1 MTKTIEKVDQ
11 QDQAVL
17 NTIWKTNENSN
28 NTKNRQ
34 LLGLSPITLNKV
46 KVYQFTV
53 FDTGRQIN
61 KALEDTGLKNWSIK
75 KIKKYD
81 EENGTNHSGLLANL
95 KDKTAANTI
104 RSICLHCFKNLE
116 AWEAEIKETGTDK
129 INSLE
134 SFYKKVKTRI
144 GKTEETEET
153 AETSETEET
162 EETAETEETTE
173 IVKPASE
180 EEYAKAMILMLKD
193 AKKAGKDTK
202 AILQMVG
209 DMLKAEKL
217 NK

>member
-1 MTKTIEKVDQ
+1 MTDTIEKVDQ

-34 LLGLSPITLNKV
+34 LLGLSPITLDKV

-53 FDTGRQIN
+53 FYTGRELN
-61 KALEDTGLKNWSIK
+61 KALKDTGLKNWSIK

-81 EENGTNHSGLLANL
+81 EENGTNHAGLLANL

-104 RSICLHCFKNLE
+104 RSICLHCFNNLD

-144 GKTEETEET
+144 GKTAETEET
-153 AETSETEET
+153 AETAETEET
-162 EETAETEETTE
+162 ETE
-173 IVKPASE
+173 IIKPTFNSVE
-180 EEYAKAMILMLKD
+180 ECAELISNILLE
-193 AKKAGKDTK
+193 
-202 AILQMVG
+202 
-209 DMLKAEKL
+209 AEKL
-217 NK
+217 GFNQKEILTVTSGKLKAKKK

>member
-1 MTKTIEKVDQ
+1 MTDTIEKVDQ

-34 LLGLSPITLNKV
+34 LLGLSPITLDKV

-53 FDTGRQIN
+53 FYTGRELN
-61 KALEDTGLKNWSIK
+61 KALKDTGLKNWSIK

-81 EENGTNHSGLLANL
+81 EENGTNHAGLLANL

-104 RSICLHCFKNLE
+104 RSICLHCFNNLD

-144 GKTEETEET
+144 GKTAETEET
-153 AETSETEET
+153 AETA
-162 EETAETEETTE
+162 ETAETEETETE
-173 IVKPASE
+173 IIKPTFNSVE
-180 EEYAKAMILMLKD
+180 ECAELISNILLE
-193 AKKAGKDTK
+193 
-202 AILQMVG
+202 
-209 DMLKAEKL
+209 AEKL
-217 NK
+217 GFNQKEILTVTSGKLKAKKK

>member
-1 MTKTIEKVDQ
+1 MTDTIEKVDQ
-11 QDQAVL
+11 QDQTVL
-17 NTIWKTNENSN
+17 NTIWQNNENSN

-34 LLGLSPITLNKV
+34 LLGLSPITLDKV

-53 FDTGRQIN
+53 FYTGRELN
-61 KALEDTGLKNWSIK
+61 KALKDTGLKNWSIK

-104 RSICLHCFKNLE
+104 RSICLHCFNNLD

-134 SFYKKVKTRI
+134 SFYKRVKSRI
-144 GKTEETEET
+144 AKT
-153 AETSETEET
+153 AETDEEAAETA
-162 EETAETEETTE
+162 ETAETEETAEVTE
-173 IVKPASE
+173 VIKPVSE
-180 EEYAKAMILMLKD
+180 EEYARAIILMLKD
-193 AKKAGKDTK
+193 AKKDGKDTK
-202 AILQMVG
+202 AILQMMG

>member
-1 MTKTIEKVDQ
+1 MTDIIEKVDQ
-11 QDQAVL
+11 QDQTVL
-17 NTIWKTNENSN
+17 NTIWQTNENSN

-34 LLGLSPITLNKV
+34 LLGLAPITLNKV

-53 FDTGRQIN
+53 FYTGRELN
-61 KALEDTGLKNWSIK
+61 KALKDTGLKNWSIK

-104 RSICLHCFKNLE
+104 RSICLHCFNNLD

-134 SFYKKVKTRI
+134 SFYKRVKSRI
-144 GKTEETEET
+144 AKT
-153 AETSETEET
+153 AETDEEAAETA
-162 EETAETEETTE
+162 ETAETEETAEVTE
-173 IVKPASE
+173 VIKPVSE
-180 EEYAKAMILMLKD
+180 EEYARAIILMLKD
-193 AKKAGKDTK
+193 AKKDGKDTK
-202 AILQMVG
+202 AILQMMG

>member
-1 MTKTIEKVDQ
+1 MTTTIEKVDQ

-34 LLGLSPITLNKV
+34 LLGLSPITLDKV

-81 EENGTNHSGLLANL
+81 EENGTNHAGLLANL

-104 RSICLHCFKNLE
+104 RSICLHCFNNLD

-144 GKTEETEET
+144 GKTAETEET
-153 AETSETEET
+153 AETAETEET
-162 EETAETEETTE
+162 EETAE
-173 IVKPASE
+173 IVKPVSE
-180 EEYAKAMILMLKD
+180 EEYARAIILMLKD
-193 AKKAGKDTK
+193 AKKDGKDTK
-202 AILQMVG
+202 AILQMMG

>member
-1 MTKTIEKVDQ
+1 MTDTIEKVDQ

-53 FDTGRQIN
+53 FYTGRELN
-61 KALEDTGLKNWSIK
+61 KALKDTGLKNWSIK

-81 EENGTNHSGLLANL
+81 EENGTNHAGFLANL

-104 RSICLHCFKNLE
+104 RSICLHCFNNLD
-116 AWEAEIKETGTDK
+116 AWEAEIEETGTDK

-134 SFYKKVKTRI
+134 SFYKKVKSRI
-144 GKTEETEET
+144 GKTAETEET
-153 AETSETEET
+153 AETSEAEET
-162 EETAETEETTE
+162 EETEIIKPTFNSVEECAELISNILIEAKNQGYDQKE
-173 IVKPASE
+173 ILTVAAGK
-180 EEYAKAMILMLKD
+180 LK
-193 AKKAGKDTK
+193 AKKK
-202 AILQMVG
+202 
-209 DMLKAEKL
+209 
-217 NK
+217 

>member
-1 MTKTIEKVDQ
+1 MTNTIEKVDQ

-17 NTIWKTNENSN
+17 NSIWKFNENSN

-34 LLGLSPITLNKV
+34 LLGLSPITLDKV

-53 FDTGRQIN
+53 FYTGRELN
-61 KALEDTGLKNWSIK
+61 KALKDTGLKNWSIK

-81 EENGTNHSGLLANL
+81 EENGTNHAGLLANL

-104 RSICLHCFKNLE
+104 RSICLHCFNNLD

-134 SFYKKVKTRI
+134 SFYKKVKSRI

-162 EETAETEETTE
+162 EETAETSETLPELETVE
-173 IVKPASE
+173 DYGIAIAALVLSGQDRGYDKGE
-180 EEYAKAMILMLKD
+180 MIQIAVDVIK
-193 AKKAGKDTK
+193 AKKK
-202 AILQMVG
+202 
-209 DMLKAEKL
+209 
-217 NK
+217 

>member
-1 MTKTIEKVDQ
+1 MTNTIEKVDQ

-34 LLGLSPITLNKV
+34 LLGLSPITLDKV

-53 FDTGRQIN
+53 FYTGRELN
-61 KALEDTGLKNWSIK
+61 KALKDTGLKNWSIK

-81 EENGTNHSGLLANL
+81 EENGTNHAGLLANL

-104 RSICLHCFKNLE
+104 RSICLHCFNNLD

-134 SFYKKVKTRI
+134 SFYKKVKARI
-144 GKTEETEET
+144 GKTEETSEA
-153 AETSETEET
+153 AETSETSEA
-162 EETAETEETTE
+162 AETEETETE
-173 IVKPASE
+173 IIKPTFNSVE
-180 EEYAKAMILMLKD
+180 ECAELISNILEE
-193 AKKAGKDTK
+193 
-202 AILQMVG
+202 
-209 DMLKAEKL
+209 AEKL
-217 NK
+217 GFNQKEVLTVTIGKLKSKKK

>member
-1 MTKTIEKVDQ
+1 MTDTIEKVDQ

-34 LLGLSPITLNKV
+34 LLGLSPITLDKV

-53 FDTGRQIN
+53 FYTGRELN
-61 KALEDTGLKNWSIK
+61 KALKDTGLKNWSIK

-104 RSICLHCFKNLE
+104 RSICLHCFNNLD

-134 SFYKKVKTRI
+134 SFYKRVKSRI
-144 GKTEETEET
+144 AKT
-153 AETSETEET
+153 AETDEEAAETA
-162 EETAETEETTE
+162 ETAETEETAEVTE
-173 IVKPASE
+173 VIKPVSE
-180 EEYAKAMILMLKD
+180 EEYARAIILMLKD
-193 AKKAGKDTK
+193 AKKDGKDTK
-202 AILQMVG
+202 AILQMMG

>member
-1 MTKTIEKVDQ
+1 
-11 QDQAVL
+11 
-17 NTIWKTNENSN
+17 
-28 NTKNRQ
+28 
-34 LLGLSPITLNKV
+34 
-46 KVYQFTV
+46 
-53 FDTGRQIN
+53 
-61 KALEDTGLKNWSIK
+61 
-75 KIKKYD
+75 
-81 EENGTNHSGLLANL
+81 
-95 KDKTAANTI
+95 
-104 RSICLHCFKNLE
+104 LHCFKNLE